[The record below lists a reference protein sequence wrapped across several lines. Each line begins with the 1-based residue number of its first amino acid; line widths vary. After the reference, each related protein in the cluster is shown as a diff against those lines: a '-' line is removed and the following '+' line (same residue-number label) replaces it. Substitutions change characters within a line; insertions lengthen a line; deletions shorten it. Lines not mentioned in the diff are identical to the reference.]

1 MLQFD
6 FLSSVTHSKS
16 TYVSEFLAILLFLE
30 FLPVPIDLNVLLMT
44 CDNFSLN
51 FVSALVPILL
61 LFIAAILFLVVGVA
75 LDLSYRLERIIT
87 CLDQVD

>member
-1 MLQFD
+1 
-6 FLSSVTHSKS
+6 
-16 TYVSEFLAILLFLE
+16 
-30 FLPVPIDLNVLLMT
+30 MT
-44 CDNFSLN
+44 RNNFSLN